1 MIINRTYEDAR
12 LDAIHILSNY
22 ENHPTTITIKPI
34 EYDGKLQWA
43 LEYKEDNENDETD
56 S

>member
-1 MIINRTYEDAR
+1 MIINRTYEEAR

-34 EYDGKLQWA
+34 EREGRTLWA
-43 LEYKEDNENDETD
+43 LQYEEDYNDDETD